1 MEFKLWRFIWTGIVG
16 MLFMIPMAYTTFYFF
31 DLIALL
37 TGGLIQNFFVLAR
50 TIGGPLIGFFISAFV
65 GIFLICL
72 IPVHW
77 ALINQPD
84 NVMLMLALILP
95 WIFCCSVMA
104 LLTARNP
111 EDGIFTSLAIG
122 LGLFIIMAIFYF
134 GLSFILAR
142 FGGGAIIDS
151 ASIGL
156 TELPFLL
163 SAFLATMEG
172 AGIGAVFAA
181 LIGSLKYEPT

>member
-1 MEFKLWRFIWTGIVG
+1 MEFKKWRFIWTGIVG
-16 MLFMIPMAYTTFYFF
+16 MLFLLPIAYATFYFF

-50 TIGGPLIGFFISAFV
+50 AIGGPIIGFFISALI

-77 ALINQPD
+77 ALINRPD
-84 NVMLMLALILP
+84 NVMLMLALIIP
-95 WIFCCSVMA
+95 WIICCSVMA
-104 LLTARNP
+104 LLTSRSP
-111 EDGIFTSLAIG
+111 KEGIFTSLAIG

-134 GLSFILAR
+134 GLAFILAN
-142 FGGGAIIDS
+142 FGGGAILDG

>member
-16 MLFMIPMAYTTFYFF
+16 MLFMLPIAYATFYFF

-50 TIGGPLIGFFISAFV
+50 AIGGPIIGFFISAFIGV
-65 GIFLICL
+65 FLICL

-77 ALINQPD
+77 ALINRPD

-104 LLTARNP
+104 LLTSRNP
-111 EDGIFTSLAIG
+111 KEGVFTSLAIG
-122 LGLFIIMAIFYF
+122 LGLFTIMAIFYF
-134 GLSFILAR
+134 GLAIILAR
-142 FGGGAIIDS
+142 FGGGAILDGV
-151 ASIGL
+151 AIGF
-156 TELPFLL
+156 TGLPFLL
-163 SAFLATMEG
+163 AAFLATMEG